1 VRSRPQGPMRTN
13 QSMRSGQR
21 VSQARNNFG
30 SPRVAEGRTFSPP
43 VASGRSFAS
52 APARVFS
59 PPSVSQGRV
68 LSAPATGGRSSF
80 GGFRGGGIGHSGSFG
95 GLSRGFR

>member
-1 VRSRPQGPMRTN
+1 MRAN
-13 QSMRSGQR
+13 QSMPNGQR
-21 VSQARNNFG
+21 VSQPRNNFG
-30 SPRVAEGRTFSPP
+30 PPRVAEGRTFSPP
-43 VASGRSFAS
+43 VANGRSFSS

-68 LSAPATGGRSSF
+68 FSAPATGGRSSF

-95 GLSRGFR
+95 GVSRGVR